1 MKIPVIILSSFI
13 SLAALAQQGVDE
25 FLELVEQNN
34 KELLAARKLADA
46 EKSGFQTGLT
56 PDNPTIEYGHF
67 PGNNDA
73 MGTKTTYGISQSF
86 DFPTVYSA
94 KKKLAANQSK
104 LSELEYQL
112 FRQDKLLEAKLK
124 FYDYAFLLKMKD
136 EYQSRLAHSTQLYR
150 SSQTNFDKGNTS
162 ILDLNKAR
170 IQNLKIKSNY
180 QLVLQEIEST
190 RKELELLAGEP
201 LEQADAIQLSGDEL
215 PPLAKVLEEVQEKK
229 PELHYL
235 KQAQMVAGTNVKLAK
250 QNWLPDLQ
258 LTYEG
263 EKVPEGTY
271 RGIRAGISIPLWK
284 DKNTVQQA
292 QARVQFESNRYDSR
306 ITAILNET
314 EKIYN
319 QAFELQ
325 KIRLEYKQTLE
336 ESANVDF
343 LNKALSL
350 GQISVIDYFNELTY
364 YYETMD
370 AYLEIEKKYYQL
382 LAQLWAFQL

>member
-215 PPLAKVLEEVQEKK
+215 PLLAKVLEEVQEKK

-343 LNKALSL
+343 LDKALNL

>member
-1 MKIPVIILSSFI
+1 MKILIIILSSMI
-13 SLAALAQQGVDE
+13 SVVALGQQRVDE
-25 FLELVEQNN
+25 FLKLVEQNN
-34 KELLAARKLADA
+34 KELLAARKLVEA

-94 KKKLAANQSK
+94 KKKLAANQSE
-104 LSELEYQL
+104 LSELEFQL

-124 FYDYAFLLKMKD
+124 FYDYAFLLKKKE
-136 EYQSRLAHSTQLYR
+136 EYQNRLEHSTRLLQSY
-150 SSQTNFDKGNTS
+150 QTNFDKGNSS

-180 QLVLQEIEST
+180 QLLLQEIEST

-201 LEQADAIQLSGDEL
+201 MEQATTIQLSGQEL
-215 PPLAKVLEEVQEKK
+215 LPLATVMEEVQEKK

-235 KQAQMVAGTNVKLAK
+235 KQAQMVASTNVKLAK

-284 DKNTVQQA
+284 EKNTVQHAQA
-292 QARVQFESNRYDSR
+292 QAQFESNRYDSR
-306 ITAILNET
+306 ITSILNET
-314 EKIYN
+314 EKLYQ
-319 QAFELQ
+319 QAFELN
-325 KIRLEYKQTLE
+325 KIQLEYKQTLE
-336 ESANVDF
+336 QSANIGF
-343 LNKALSL
+343 LDKALNL
-350 GQISVIDYFNELTY
+350 GQISVIDYFNELSF

-370 AYLEIEKKYYQL
+370 TYLEIEKNYYQS
-382 LAQLWAFQL
+382 LAKLWAFQL